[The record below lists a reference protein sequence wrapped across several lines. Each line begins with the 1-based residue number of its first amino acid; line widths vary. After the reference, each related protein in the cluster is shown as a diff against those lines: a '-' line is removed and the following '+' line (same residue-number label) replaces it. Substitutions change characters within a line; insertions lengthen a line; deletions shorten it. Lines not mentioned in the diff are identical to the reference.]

1 VRSPLRRRTG
11 RHQRNHTVVGAVG
24 LALAVLLLVA
34 AFNVDKLPLIGG
46 GTGYAA
52 DFSEAAGLAAGDEVR
67 IAGVKVGSVDGIGLD
82 GDHVRVR
89 FTVKDAWV
97 GDQSRAAIKIR
108 TLLGRKYLEL
118 DPAGEAELPAGG
130 EIPVQRTTAPYDV
143 LEAFAGLTDT
153 VQAIDTG
160 QLARAFDTV
169 ATAFSGTPAQVRASL
184 RGLSALSR
192 TVASRDAA
200 LRQLLART
208 RTVTTVLAARA
219 DDFTTLIAD
228 ANRLLTELRNRR
240 AVIAALLADTTAL
253 AVQLT
258 GLVADNRA
266 RLAPALAQLHGV
278 VALLNRNQAN
288 LDRGIA
294 LLAPFVRVFANTVGN
309 GRWFDTY
316 VQNLVLP
323 GPIAVAAPGRS
334 R

>member
-1 VRSPLRRRTG
+1 VPVKRGRRE
-11 RHQRNHTVVGAVG
+11 RNHVVFGAVG
-24 LALAVLLLVA
+24 LALAALLLLT

-46 GTGYAA
+46 GTTYAA
-52 DFSEAAGLAAGDEVR
+52 AFSEAAGLAPGDEVR
-67 IAGVKVGSVDGIGLD
+67 IAGVKVGSVTGIGLD
-82 GDHVRVR
+82 RDHVRVR
-89 FTVKDAWV
+89 FRVKGAWV
-97 GDQSRAAIKIR
+97 GDQTTAAIKIR

-118 DPAGEAELPAGG
+118 DPAGDGVLPAGG

-153 VQAIDTG
+153 VQAIDTR
-160 QLARAFDTV
+160 QLATAFDTV
-169 ATAFSGTPAQVRASL
+169 ATAFRGTPAQVRSSIS
-184 RGLSALSR
+184 GLSALSR
-192 TVASRDAA
+192 TIASRDAA

-208 RTVTTVLAARA
+208 RTVTAVLAARA
-219 DDFTTLIAD
+219 GDFTALISD
-228 ANRLLTELRNRR
+228 ANLLLTELQSRR
-240 AVIAALLADTTAL
+240 AVISALLTDSTAL
-253 AVQLT
+253 AVQLS

-316 VQNLVLP
+316 LQNLVVP
-323 GPIAVAAPGRS
+323 GPPTVAAPR
-334 R
+334 RTR